1 MVGAAALFALLML
14 GSTPRREVEILRH
27 LEGWVLGSAVTRP
40 RLARRAEALAEWSV
54 EIAQAMV
61 PQARG

>member
-1 MVGAAALFALLML
+1 MRRKADEIVSYVDTRLQLDQVGQERQVQRL
-14 GSTPRREVEILRH
+14 G
-27 LEGWVLGSAVTRP
+27 
-40 RLARRAEALAEWSV
+40 ARRAEALAEWSV